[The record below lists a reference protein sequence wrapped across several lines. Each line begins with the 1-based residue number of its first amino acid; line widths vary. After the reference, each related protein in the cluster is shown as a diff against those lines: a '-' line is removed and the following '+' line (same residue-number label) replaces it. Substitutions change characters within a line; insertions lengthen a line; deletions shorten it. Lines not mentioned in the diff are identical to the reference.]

1 MFEGFIPNYSC
12 SLHVKDIE
20 GNVIEIQFFSQYAPD
35 QAIEK
40 GKDYWTYDLIKFK
53 DFPTPQ
59 RIEWGKKTIIHP
71 HSKKEYVVIY
81 DEVKNES

>member
-1 MFEGFIPNYSC
+1 MYEDFKLKYSGVLQAID
-12 SLHVKDIE
+12 SDGDKIE
-20 GNVIEIQFFSQYAPD
+20 FQFFSQYTPE

-40 GKDYWTYDLIKFK
+40 SKDYWTYDLIKFK

-59 RIEWGKKTIIHP
+59 RFEWGKKTIIHP
-71 HSKKEYVVIY
+71 QTQKEYAVIY

>member
-12 SLHVKDIE
+12 LLHARDLE
-20 GNVIEIQFFSQYAPD
+20 GNIIEIHFFSKYTPE

-40 GKDYWTYDLIKFK
+40 SKDYWTYDLIRFI

-59 RIEWGKKTIIHP
+59 RFEWGKKTIVHP
-71 HSKKEYVVIY
+71 LDKKEYAVIY
-81 DEVKNES
+81 K